1 MAARYDDG
9 PYASGGSGVN
19 GKRAGLLQRAPEH
32 VSPLASWQDL
42 MNHPALQSMTDLW
55 HYCCR
60 RTKLYC
66 AYQLDR
72 VWFQVVMFILTIYA
86 LIGDDIRLA
95 GFGQPEDVFFNV
107 ITIVALLLFS
117 AELVGSCIAKDDY
130 FLGFFFWLDLIA
142 TASLILDITW
152 VYSAFME
159 TDSSV
164 TRAGRMS
171 RMGTRAGRVI
181 RVIRLIRLIRIIKL
195 YKHALDGWQRFK
207 GRHSMKAQSTQRESN
222 RPGEGNEDDE
232 TYAESRVGV
241 KLSQMTT
248 QKVILL
254 VLSML
259 IALPIITVEEFF
271 QDVPTSSQYGADV
284 IYKSWK
290 DCGCT
295 MNVSKRADCPANVS
309 SIACSNFGQQMTMYI
324 GYHHRRF
331 ITGCDGWF
339 QQAFSS
345 DCKLDLGW
353 IGFTGRDD
361 YVFEAYKT
369 NVEKHWNA
377 LFANSAF
384 TTETFSTELKSN
396 LNYPWTIRNCGENSY
411 TSLLADEDMDCP
423 SSLRHSELNYVE
435 PRLVSLS
442 DEPPHLV
449 FVFDLRPWQLRSA
462 IYNMFQTVFICA
474 MLSVGAM
481 TFSHDANVLVLRPIE
496 RMISKVEKIRDNPLY
511 AMKLGDETYR
521 EQQEQEREP
530 LMPNQP
536 KNESRGCC
544 KRWSRRREVQTLETK
559 ILENAIIKLG
569 KLLALGFGEAGS
581 EIIGK
586 NMDDDSATVNA
597 MIPGNKVEAV
607 FGFCNIRNF
616 TDTTEVLQDKV
627 MVFVNQVAEIVHTIV
642 DTWHG
647 AANRNI
653 GDAFLIIWRMRE
665 DFTAEIRAKMA
676 EMSVVSFIQVVAA
689 INKSAVLKDYR
700 EHPALLARLPN
711 YRVRMGFGLH
721 YGWAIEGAIG
731 SEFKID
737 ASYLSPHVNMAS
749 RLEAATKHYQV
760 LLLMSEPLAQLCRPE
775 MVRHFRTIDHVTLK
789 GGMSAPIRL
798 HTVDINGEVLHT
810 EHVLPKKDVNQFELR
825 MQREKSKEE
834 RMQDTFMVHEVF
846 ENDPDI
852 THMRKQYPPLFF
864 QLFTK
869 GYLNYE
875 AGEWDVARGVFE
887 QTRHMLGNSDGPS
900 KALLDFMSGFKFD
913 STRATSKGWPGYREL
928 SEM

>member
-1 MAARYDDG
+1 MRSAD
-9 PYASGGSGVN
+9 
-19 GKRAGLLQRAPEH
+19 E
-32 VSPLASWQDL
+32 SWQYFQK
-42 MNHPALQSMTDLW
+42 ALKVWCS
-55 HYCCR
+55 
-60 RTKLYC
+60 KL
-66 AYQLDR
+66 LDR
-72 VWFQVVMFILTIYA
+72 VSFQTIMFILTVYA

-95 GFGQPEDVFFNV
+95 STPQAADLWFNIV
-107 ITIVALLLFS
+107 TIVAFLLF
-117 AELVGSCIAKDDY
+117 AFELLASCIGKDDY
-130 FLGFFFWLDLIA
+130 FLGFFFWLDLVA
-142 TASLILDITW
+142 TCSLILDITW

-159 TDSSV
+159 TQDSSL

-195 YKHALDGWQRFK
+195 YKHALDAWRRFK
-207 GRHSMKAQSTQRESN
+207 GIEENPS
-222 RPGEGNEDDE
+222 RPGEGTDENEI
-232 TYAESRVGV
+232 YAESRVGM

-248 QKVILL
+248 QKVIILIL
-254 VLSML
+254 CML

-271 QDVPTSSQYGADV
+271 RDVPTSSQYGADV
-284 IYKSWK
+284 IY
-290 DCGCT
+290 
-295 MNVSKRADCPANVS
+295 RAWWHCNNNTSPISCD
-309 SIACSNFGQQMTMYI
+309 NFEQQMTMYI
-324 GYHHRRF
+324 GYHHRQH
-331 ITGCDGWF
+331 ITECDNWF
-339 QQAFSS
+339 QQAFNS

-353 IGFTGRDD
+353 VGFINSTDPF
-361 YVFEAYKT
+361 FERYADG
-369 NVEKHWNA
+369 NVEKHWNY
-377 LFANSAF
+377 LFDNADF
-384 TTETFSTELKSN
+384 TSETFWGGAFSDSLQRN
-396 LNYPWTIRNCGENSY
+396 MNYPWVTRKCDNGWF
-411 TSLLADEDMDCP
+411 TSLLRDTSCP
-423 SSLRHSELNYVE
+423 DKLRMEETNVVE
-435 PRLVSLS
+435 PRLVGL
-442 DEPPHLV
+442 DDDARLV
-449 FVFDLRPWQLRSA
+449 FVFDLRPWTLRSA
-462 IYNMFQTVFICA
+462 IYNILQTVFICV

-521 EQQEQEREP
+521 EQQENDAPDGAEKPDTEKR
-530 LMPNQP
+530 
-536 KNESRGCC
+536 KNCC
-544 KRWSRRREVQTLETK
+544 KRWKGGKEVQTLETK

-607 FGFCNIRNF
+607 FGFCDIRNF

-642 DTWHG
+642 ETWHG

-653 GDAFLIIWRMRE
+653 GNAFLIVWRMRE
-665 DFTAEIRAKMA
+665 HFTQKMRTKMA
-676 EMSVVSFIQVVAA
+676 EMSIISFVQVVAA

-749 RLEAATKHYQV
+749 RLEAATKQYKV
-760 LLLMSEPLAQLCRPE
+760 LILMSEPLTMLCSSD
-775 MVRHFRTIDHVTLK
+775 MVKYLRTIDHVTLK

-798 HTVDINGEVLHT
+798 HTVDLNGECLQPDYVA
-810 EHVLPKKDVNQFELR
+810 PKKGANQFELR
-825 MQREKSKEE
+825 MQREKAKEE
-834 RMQDTFMVHEVF
+834 KMQDNFFVHHLF
-846 ENDPDI
+846 DKDADMRK
-852 THMRKQYPPLFF
+852 MRKQYPQRFF

-875 AGEWDVARGVFE
+875 AGEWDVARRVFE
-887 QTRHMLGNSDGPS
+887 QTRDMLAQSDGPS
-900 KALLDFMSGFKFD
+900 KALLDFMGQHDFD
-913 STRATSKGWPGYREL
+913 SSNFSPKGWPGYREL
-928 SEM
+928 TEM